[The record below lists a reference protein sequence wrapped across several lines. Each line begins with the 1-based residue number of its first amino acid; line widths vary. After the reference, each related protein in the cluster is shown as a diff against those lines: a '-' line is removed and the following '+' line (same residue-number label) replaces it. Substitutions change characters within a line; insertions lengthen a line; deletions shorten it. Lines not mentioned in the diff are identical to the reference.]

1 MKLSEVAYSHIKNM
15 LVEGRVDANEWLPI
29 ADIAAELG
37 SSRQPVLEAMK
48 RLVLEGFV
56 EIMPQVGCRVR
67 NPDSQEI
74 DDFYRLFAAGEAL
87 IAELCAARAE
97 AADILSLR
105 LISSQIGML
114 STLDKDPQTVGENY
128 RVLNRRLHAEM
139 RRVSRSKP
147 LADVVESLGDRSDF
161 YVALT
166 NRSIFALNIKQ
177 AHREHE
183 AIITAIANGDA
194 AGAREAMER
203 HIFATE
209 RRVLDKSE
217 KSRKRGAEPAQRV
230 TTNRGGHTAKG

>member
-1 MKLSEVAYSHIKNM
+1 MKLSEVAYSHVKNM
-15 LVEGRVDANEWLPI
+15 LIEGRVSANEWLPI
-29 ADIAAELG
+29 DRIAAELG

-67 NPDSQEI
+67 NPDPQEI

-97 AADILSLR
+97 PADILSLR
-105 LISSQIGML
+105 LISSQIATL
-114 STLDKDPQTVGENY
+114 STLGEDAQAIGENY

-166 NRSIFALNIKQ
+166 NRSIFALNVEQ

-183 AIITAIANGDA
+183 EIITAIADGDTS
-194 AGAREAMER
+194 GAREAMER

-209 RRVLDKSE
+209 RRVLDLPE
-217 KSRKRGAEPAQRV
+217 QVEPRGAASDRA
-230 TTNRGGHTAKG
+230 TAKRATRAAKG

>member
-1 MKLSEVAYSHIKNM
+1 MKLSEVAYSHVKNM
-15 LVEGRVDANEWLPI
+15 LIEGRVGANEWLPI
-29 ADIAAELG
+29 DGIAAELG

-67 NPDSQEI
+67 NPDPQEI

-97 AADILSLR
+97 PSDILSLR
-105 LISSQIGML
+105 LISSQIGTL
-114 STLDKDPQTVGENY
+114 STLGQDPQAIGENY

-166 NRSIFALNIKQ
+166 NRSIFALNVDQ

-183 AIITAIANGDA
+183 AIITAIAKGDE

-209 RRVLDKSE
+209 HRVLDQPEGVKQQSVAAL
-217 KSRKRGAEPAQRV
+217 KQPAKRRTGRP
-230 TTNRGGHTAKG
+230 TKN

>member
-1 MKLSEVAYSHIKNM
+1 MKLSEVAYSHVKDM
-15 LVEGRVDANEWLPI
+15 LVEGRVGANEWLPI
-29 ADIAAELG
+29 DKIAAELG

-67 NPDSQEI
+67 NPDPQEI

-87 IAELCAARAE
+87 IAELCAARALP
-97 AADILSLR
+97 ADILSLR
-105 LISSQIGML
+105 LISSQIGAL
-114 STLDKDPQTVGENY
+114 SALEDNSQAIGENY
-128 RVLNRRLHAEM
+128 RVLNRRLHTEM

-166 NRSIFALNIKQ
+166 NRSIFALNVEQ

-183 AIITAIANGDA
+183 EIIAAIASGDEK
-194 AGAREAMER
+194 GAREAMER

-209 RRVLDKSE
+209 HRVLNQPE
-217 KSRKRGAEPAQRV
+217 A
-230 TTNRGGHTAKG
+230 AKVQQTGQI

>member
-1 MKLSEVAYSHIKNM
+1 MKLSEVAYSHVKNM
-15 LVEGRVDANEWLPI
+15 LIEGRVGADEWLPI
-29 ADIAAELG
+29 DGIAAELG

-67 NPDSQEI
+67 NPDPQEI

-97 AADILSLR
+97 PADILNLR
-105 LISSQIGML
+105 LISSQIAAL
-114 STLDKDPQTVGENY
+114 STLGEDAQAIGENY

-166 NRSIFALNIKQ
+166 NRSIFALNVEQ

-183 AIITAIANGDA
+183 AIITAIANGDTS
-194 AGAREAMER
+194 GAREAMER

-209 RRVLDKSE
+209 RRVLDQPEQTKQ
-217 KSRKRGAEPAQRV
+217 RGAKPAERV
-230 TTNRGGHTAKG
+230 ATKRAARAAKA

>member
-1 MKLSEVAYSHIKNM
+1 
-15 LVEGRVDANEWLPI
+15 
-29 ADIAAELG
+29 
-37 SSRQPVLEAMK
+37 MK

-87 IAELCAARAE
+87 IAELCADRAN
-97 AADILSLR
+97 AADVLSLR
-105 LISSQIGML
+105 LISSQIGTL
-114 STLDKDPQTVGENY
+114 STFGSDAQAIGENY

-166 NRSIFALNIKQ
+166 NRSIFALNIEK
-177 AHREHE
+177 AHLEHE
-183 AIITAIANGDA
+183 AIITAIANGDK

-209 RRVLDKSE
+209 HRVLDQPDDDTGVAAELTQQPGKRRAGGP
-217 KSRKRGAEPAQRV
+217 SRR
-230 TTNRGGHTAKG
+230 